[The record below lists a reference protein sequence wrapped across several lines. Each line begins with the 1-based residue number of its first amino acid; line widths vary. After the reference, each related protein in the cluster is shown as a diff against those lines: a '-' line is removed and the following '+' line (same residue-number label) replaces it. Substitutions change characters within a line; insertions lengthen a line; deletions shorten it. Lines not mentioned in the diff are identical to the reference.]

1 MLIKEISEQLV
12 STIAFASFEREIQIP
27 HMGLDTSESNSIS
40 PIAFL
45 HFEQT
50 ITLVS

>member
-12 STIAFASFEREIQIP
+12 SIMESFSFGAEIQIP
-27 HMGLDTSESNSIS
+27 HIGVNTNESNSIS
-40 PIAFL
+40 PIALL
-45 HFEQT
+45 HFEQI